1 MADYQYIN
9 QTGLIVPDTEDVLG
23 EVQQEYRDVFG
34 QDLVVAP
41 STPQGALIV
50 AETTA
55 RTDVVRNNAA
65 LANQINP
72 NQAGGIFL
80 EAIAAL
86 TGLAREPGEPSTLS
100 AVNLTGQP
108 GTIIPAGSRASL
120 GIDGLQFESLAQ
132 VTLDLLGM
140 ATVDFQAVED
150 GPVAVNIGDL
160 DTVVSAVLGWETV
173 SNPTAAT
180 LGKLEESDIAFR
192 RRRGVTLALQG
203 SGGPEA
209 IISALYNTEG
219 VKSLTFRENVTDATE
234 VIDGVSLVEHSIYVC
249 VDGGTDQDIA
259 ATLVDSKSSGS
270 DYNGDQV
277 VDYVEPISGQT
288 YEVKFD
294 RPDLVAILA
303 RVTVKV
309 SGATADPDVLVRT
322 ALLAYVNGEI
332 EGESGFTVGTS
343 VSPFEL
349 AGAINIMSPGL
360 YVQKVEIRKQAS
372 GSYAVDE
379 IPIEIF
385 EKATLSDGG
394 ITVIVA

>member
-160 DTVVSAVLGWETV
+160 DTVVSAVLGWETA

>member
-160 DTVVSAVLGWETV
+160 DTVVSAVLGWETA

-277 VDYVEPISGQT
+277 VDYVEPVSGQT